1 MATPATPAKP
11 AATAVGLSV
20 AIITK
25 NEAHRIAACLASV
38 AFADQVVVVD
48 SGSTD
53 DTVAIARGLGAE
65 VIVTDDWPG
74 FGPQKNRALAACRGQ
89 WVLALDA
96 DERLTGE
103 LATEILSV
111 VGGDG
116 GRGAESVRVMEGSR
130 EPESGREA
138 ECDRE
143 AESGRVVDSGRRWPA
158 AGYWLRRHSSFCGQL
173 MRHGLWGH
181 DRVLRLFRREAG
193 RFSDDRVH
201 ERVLVDGPTATLTG
215 ILLHDSVD
223 SIVDAEAKARH
234 YAALGAEAL
243 RERGHGSGG
252 LALAVGHGAW
262 TFVRGYLLR
271 AGFLDG
277 RNGLLLAWISARGT
291 YWKYRWAGD
300 RGSGAA
306 RS

>member
-1 MATPATPAKP
+1 M
-11 AATAVGLSV
+11 TAVGLSV
-20 AIITK
+20 AIIAK

-74 FGPQKNRALAACRGQ
+74 FGPQKNRALAACRGR
-89 WVLALDA
+89 WVLSLDA
-96 DERLTGE
+96 DERLTDD
-103 LATEILSV
+103 LAAEIRAV
-111 VGGDG
+111 VGGVGDGAVVSGEGGEGGGAVGVGG
-116 GRGAESVRVMEGSR
+116 GRVA
-130 EPESGREA
+130 A
-138 ECDRE
+138 NDR
-143 AESGRVVDSGRRWPA
+143 GGTP
-158 AGYWLRRHSSFCGQL
+158 AGYWLRRHSSFCGQV
-173 MRHGLWGH
+173 MRHGLWGN
-181 DRVLRLFRREAG
+181 DRVLRLFRRAAG

-201 ERVLVDGPTATLTG
+201 ERALVDGPTATLTG

-223 SIVDAEAKARH
+223 SLVDAKAKARH
-234 YAALGAEAL
+234 YAALGAESL
-243 RERGHGSGG
+243 RERGRGG
-252 LALAVGHGAW
+252 LVTAIGHGAW
-262 TFVRGYLLR
+262 TFARGYLLR
-271 AGFLDG
+271 GGFLDG